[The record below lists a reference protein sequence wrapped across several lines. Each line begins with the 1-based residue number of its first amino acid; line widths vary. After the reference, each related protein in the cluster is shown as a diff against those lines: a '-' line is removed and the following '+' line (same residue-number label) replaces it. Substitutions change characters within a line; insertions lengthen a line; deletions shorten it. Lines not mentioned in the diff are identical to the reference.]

1 MKMTFEELLVLIDK
15 MNGEAGNATGGNVDS
30 LVYSGLDVHLILEE
44 IKSGIEQL
52 QETYA
57 PKIKMPQKIML
68 VFMEMKFNYQVDF
81 EFFWKLM
88 GDCVATDYL
97 RENYKEE
104 EIMMAWLHPELIEV
118 SDD

>member
-1 MKMTFEELLVLIDK
+1 MTFEEVYKFLYEKYEIVSFDYVDKRIKVKDSTTIITYDLFELI
-15 MNGEAGNATGGNVDS
+15 E
-30 LVYSGLDVHLILEE
+30 GLR
-44 IKSGIEQL
+44 
-52 QETYA
+52 ETYA
-57 PKIKMPQKIML
+57 PKIKMPQKIVL

-104 EIMMAWLHPELIEV
+104 EIMMAWLYPELIEV
-118 SDD
+118 TND

>member
-1 MKMTFEELLVLIDK
+1 MSFEEAIDK
-15 MNGEAGNATGGNVDS
+15 IILHQEEEDRNPGAYVSYDGLGAMVDILRELEA
-30 LVYSGLDVHLILEE
+30 
-44 IKSGIEQL
+44 
-52 QETYA
+52 TYA

-118 SDD
+118 SYD

>member
-1 MKMTFEELLVLIDK
+1 MTFEEALKLVEEKASVYWDTYRVE
-15 MNGEAGNATGGNVDS
+15 N
-30 LVYSGLDVHLILEE
+30 LVND
-44 IKSGIEQL
+44 L

-104 EIMMAWLHPELIEV
+104 EIMLAWLHPELIEV
-118 SDD
+118 KE

>member
-1 MKMTFEELLVLIDK
+1 MSFEEAIDK
-15 MNGEAGNATGGNVDS
+15 IILHQEEEDRNPGAYVSYDGLGAMVDILRELEA
-30 LVYSGLDVHLILEE
+30 
-44 IKSGIEQL
+44 
-52 QETYA
+52 TYA

-118 SDD
+118 LDD

>member
-1 MKMTFEELLVLIDK
+1 MTFEEVYKFLYEKYEIVSFDYVDKRIKVKDSTTIITYDLFELID
-15 MNGEAGNATGGNVDS
+15 
-30 LVYSGLDVHLILEE
+30 GL
-44 IKSGIEQL
+44 K
-52 QETYA
+52 ETYA

-118 SDD
+118 SYD

>member
-1 MKMTFEELLVLIDK
+1 MKFEEAIELI
-15 MNGEAGNATGGNVDS
+15 
-30 LVYSGLDVHLILEE
+30 EE
-44 IKSGIEQL
+44 KCGIEDENPFL
-52 QETYA
+52 NKERDLDPFLALYIIKNLKETYA
-57 PKIKMPQKIML
+57 QKIKMPQKIAL

>member
-1 MKMTFEELLVLIDK
+1 MTFEEAIELIEETC
-15 MNGEAGNATGGNVDS
+15 GVEAEDGFSTKEND
-30 LVYSGLDVHLILEE
+30 LDTFLALSIIKNLE
-44 IKSGIEQL
+44 
-52 QETYA
+52 ETYA

-97 RENYKEE
+97 RKNYKEE

-118 SDD
+118 DF

>member
-1 MKMTFEELLVLIDK
+1 MTFEQAMKLVVEK
-15 MNGEAGNATGGNVDS
+15 ATVYWGTYRVET
-30 LVYSGLDVHLILEE
+30 LVND
-44 IKSGIEQL
+44 L

-57 PKIKMPQKIML
+57 PKIKMPQKIKL

-88 GDCVATDYL
+88 GDCIATDYL
-97 RENYKEE
+97 RKNYKEE

-118 SDD
+118 SDDSSRID

>member
-1 MKMTFEELLVLIDK
+1 MTFEEVYKFLYEKYEIVSFDYVDKRIKVKDSTTIITYDLFELID
-15 MNGEAGNATGGNVDS
+15 
-30 LVYSGLDVHLILEE
+30 GL
-44 IKSGIEQL
+44 K
-52 QETYA
+52 ETYA

-97 RENYKEE
+97 RENYTEE
-104 EIMMAWLHPELIEV
+104 EIMMAWLYPELIEV
-118 SDD
+118 TND

>member
-1 MKMTFEELLVLIDK
+1 MTFEELLVLIDK

-30 LVYSGLDVHLILEE
+30 LVYSGLDVHLMLEE

-57 PKIKMPQKIML
+57 PKIKMTSEQ
-68 VFMEMKFNYQVDF
+68 
-81 EFFWKLM
+81 
-88 GDCVATDYL
+88 
-97 RENYKEE
+97 KEE
-104 EIMMAWLHPELIEV
+104 FMAFVNIPDNNFENFWFCLGSGDSLYKNKISEEDLMRAWLHPELIEV

>member
-1 MKMTFEELLVLIDK
+1 MTFEEALKLVEEK
-15 MNGEAGNATGGNVDS
+15 ASVYWGTYRVEN
-30 LVYSGLDVHLILEE
+30 LVND
-44 IKSGIEQL
+44 L

-118 SDD
+118 EE

>member
-1 MKMTFEELLVLIDK
+1 MTFEEVYKFLYEKYEIVSFDYVDKRIKVKDSTTIITYDLFELID
-15 MNGEAGNATGGNVDS
+15 
-30 LVYSGLDVHLILEE
+30 GL
-44 IKSGIEQL
+44 K
-52 QETYA
+52 ETYA

-118 SDD
+118 TND

>member
-1 MKMTFEELLVLIDK
+1 MTFEEVYKFLYEKYEIVSFDYVDKRIKVKDSTTIITYDLFELI
-15 MNGEAGNATGGNVDS
+15 E
-30 LVYSGLDVHLILEE
+30 GLR
-44 IKSGIEQL
+44 
-52 QETYA
+52 ETYA
-57 PKIKMPQKIML
+57 PKIKMPQKIVL

-118 SDD
+118 VDE

>member
-1 MKMTFEELLVLIDK
+1 MTFEEVYKFLYEKYEIVSFDYVDKRIKVKDSTTIITYDLFELI
-15 MNGEAGNATGGNVDS
+15 E
-30 LVYSGLDVHLILEE
+30 GLR
-44 IKSGIEQL
+44 
-52 QETYA
+52 ETYA
-57 PKIKMPQKIML
+57 PKIKMPQKIVL

-118 SDD
+118 EE

>member
-1 MKMTFEELLVLIDK
+1 MTFEEALKLVEEK
-15 MNGEAGNATGGNVDS
+15 ASVYWGTYRVEN
-30 LVYSGLDVHLILEE
+30 LVND
-44 IKSGIEQL
+44 L